1 MIPYIVTIIVLVM
14 VSVRKKKENQGPAAL
29 GLSYFR
35 EERQFNIMANL
46 DNDIKEVL
54 VTKDELQKINE
65 RLGAQ
70 ITKDFEGKNLLVVGI
85 LKGSLYFMADLTR
98 YIDLPLKLDFLAVSS
113 YGSGTTSTGSVK
125 IVKDIDID
133 LTGYDVLLVEDILDS
148 GRTLSY
154 VRKMLSA
161 RGANSISIVTLLDK
175 PERRVVDLTPDYVG
189 CDVPDEFVVG
199 YGLDYD
205 QQYRNIPYIGA
216 LKREIYE

>member
-1 MIPYIVTIIVLVM
+1 
-14 VSVRKKKENQGPAAL
+14 
-29 GLSYFR
+29 
-35 EERQFNIMANL
+35 MANL

-54 VTKDELQKINE
+54 VTEEELRKINE

-70 ITKDFEGKNLLVVGI
+70 ITEDFEGKNLLVVGI

-154 VRKMLSA
+154 VSKMLSA